1 MALAVPNLAARNANP
16 NAWLPQTP
24 AHPNALEPFR
34 RSASLSHPNYA
45 DLGLWNIYLNADY
58 PNPQSNLKGFVCAA
72 GKDCSVDQGLAS
84 TIALFKTPML
94 RDMED
99 SAPYFHNGSRNKL
112 DDVVAFYVSMSALA
126 KASQMRNAPAEY
138 QNMSLSSDDISALT
152 AFLVSLTE
160 DYDDT

>member
-1 MALAVPNLAARNANP
+1 M
-16 NAWLPQTP
+16 
-24 AHPNALEPFR
+24 
-34 RSASLSHPNYA
+34 
-45 DLGLWNIYLNADY
+45 
-58 PNPQSNLKGFVCAA
+58 
-72 GKDCSVDQGLAS
+72 DQGLAS
-84 TIALFKTPML
+84 TIAVFKTPML

-99 SAPYFHNGSRNKL
+99 PAPYFHNGSRNKL

>member
-1 MALAVPNLAARNANP
+1 
-16 NAWLPQTP
+16 
-24 AHPNALEPFR
+24 
-34 RSASLSHPNYA
+34 
-45 DLGLWNIYLNADY
+45 
-58 PNPQSNLKGFVCAA
+58 
-72 GKDCSVDQGLAS
+72 
-84 TIALFKTPML
+84 ML